1 MVHTSRAQWALCIFA
16 LLAGGGLVPKIA
28 AAQECADLPQSELK
42 FYRLS
47 ADHVTEH
54 IATTTEITRLAVS
67 LGQAWPPHPLMVVV
81 DAIDSEVAVVHRLL
95 ASPET
100 GYCDAPE
107 TVLVG
112 IGVVSREVF
121 VAHEAAREPCV
132 RAALLAHEREH
143 DRIAGEAVPTFIRQ
157 HRAELALQLAEL
169 KRAGAPDQATAVKAF
184 EAGLKVS
191 VARMVAR
198 FKKELVER
206 VRQSIDTASRLA
218 QLRGACKGRLGKLEK
233 STIQHGQEL

>member
-107 TVLVG
+107 TVIVG